1 MASPTL
7 PDRFVAGVNGT
18 NPYRPPCSGR
28 VDDASTL
35 GDLHLSGN
43 NESSCS
49 APRRLHQCAPVV
61 RADLPCGLTWAGRH
75 PGGSARE

>member
-7 PDRFVAGVNGT
+7 TSRFVDGVNGT
-18 NPYRPPCSGR
+18 NPNRSARGGW

-35 GDLHLSGN
+35 GDLHPSGN

-49 APRRLHQCAPVV
+49 APRWLHQCAPVV
-61 RADLPCGLTWAGRH
+61 RADLPCGLTWADRR
-75 PGGSARE
+75 PGGSGRE